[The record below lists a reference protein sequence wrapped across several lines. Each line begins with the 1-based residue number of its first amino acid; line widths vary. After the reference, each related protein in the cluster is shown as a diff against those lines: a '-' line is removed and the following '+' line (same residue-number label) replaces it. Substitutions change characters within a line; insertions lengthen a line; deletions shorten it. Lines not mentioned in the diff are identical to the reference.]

1 MYTLSKVLQQLRLA
15 RRDEKKTDAHRTA
28 LQHCQPCQPVPLEP
42 SQLDQVGGAGP
53 NAPRTTW

>member
-28 LQHCQPCQPVPLEP
+28 LQPCQPVPLEP